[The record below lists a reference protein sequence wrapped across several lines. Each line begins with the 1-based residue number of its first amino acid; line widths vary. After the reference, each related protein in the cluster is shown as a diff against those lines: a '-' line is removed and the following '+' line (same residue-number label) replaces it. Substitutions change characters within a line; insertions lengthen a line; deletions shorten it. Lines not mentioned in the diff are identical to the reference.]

1 MLALHVQLRTVEL
14 VLMEY
19 AYNALRDTIFKDR
32 HAFVVLK
39 NVKDATMQIIVI
51 HVHLDTCGLCKFL
64 NMLMIVL
71 NAVRIVRLVN
81 INPLYVPNVI
91 QE

>member
-1 MLALHVQLRTVEL
+1 MLALHVQSRTVEL
-14 VLMEY
+14 VLMEL
-19 AYNALRDTIFKDR
+19 AYNALRDIIFKDR
-32 HAFVVLK
+32 HVFVVLR
-39 NVKDATMQIIVI
+39 NAKDATMQIIVI

-71 NAVRIVRLVN
+71 SAARIVRLVN
-81 INPLYVPNVI
+81 FNPLYVPSVI